1 MRGDGEWLA
10 ILVPVAKLL
19 PPELLREHLFGT
31 LKPLG
36 DLRVRSRHYLFVAK
50 ALNVAHPK
58 AVDEHPVEAGE
69 VAGARLEGGGM
80 RLLEVACQR
89 PRKMNGILLPRSW
102 PWWLKTECGG
112 GTRRSHGGFVPR
124 GGVLPRSWR

>member
-36 DLRVRSRHYLFVAK
+36 DRRVRSRHYLLVAE
-50 ALNVAHPK
+50 ALNIAHPK
-58 AVDEHPVEAGE
+58 AVDQHPVEAGE
-69 VAGARLEGGGM
+69 VAGARLKGLGV
-80 RLLEVACQR
+80 RLLEVACQW
-89 PRKMNGILLPRSW
+89 PRKVNGILLP
-102 PWWLKTECGG
+102 
-112 GTRRSHGGFVPR
+112 
-124 GGVLPRSWR
+124 